1 MRDLR
6 GFARDYFSSRLQE
19 TLQELDLSRLSEIVS
34 LLKEK
39 YEQGNQIFIAGNGGS
54 SAIAAHMVCDLNKTV
69 LGESANGIQRFRVI
83 CLSDNTPW
91 LTAIGNDIDYDAI
104 FSEPLKNPA
113 REGDLLIVISG
124 SGNSPNILEAIRTAH
139 EMGLTTMGFLGYDGG
154 KAKGLLDYCIVVPS
168 DDYSLIEDVHMIFD
182 HLITS
187 YFKEMLSH
195 E

>member
-1 MRDLR
+1 MRDLE
-6 GFARDYFSSRLQE
+6 GFARDYFSRLQE
-19 TLQELDLSRLSEIVS
+19 TLQELDLSSLSEIVA
-34 LLKEK
+34 LLKDK
-39 YEQGNQIFIAGNGGS
+39 YQQGNQIFVAGNGGS

-83 CLSDNTPW
+83 CLSDNIPW

-104 FSEPLKNPA
+104 FSEPLKNLA

-124 SGNSPNILEAIRTAH
+124 SGNSPNILEAIRTAT
-139 EMGLTTMGFLGYDGG
+139 EMELDTVGFLGYDGG
-154 KAKGLLDYCIVVPS
+154 KAKELLDHYVVVPS
-168 DDYSLIEDVHMIFD
+168 NDYGLIEDVHMIFD